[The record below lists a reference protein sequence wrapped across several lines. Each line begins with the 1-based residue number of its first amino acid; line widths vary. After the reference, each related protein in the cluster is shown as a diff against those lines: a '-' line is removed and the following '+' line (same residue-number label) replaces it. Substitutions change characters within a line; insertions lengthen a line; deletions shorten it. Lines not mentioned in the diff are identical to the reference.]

1 MTFQKLIDEVQK
13 GLVPQPLRTARVERA
28 EVIPIANGER
38 RVEEP
43 PQRAQCHRQRRRQDL
58 APRHRRRG
66 DVAEARL
73 AKSFSIS
80 CHAHVAMELIN
91 ACRVVGRARVVHRS
105 TRRED

>member
-28 EVIPIANGER
+28 EAIPIANGER

-58 APRHRRRG
+58 APRHRRCGERG
-66 DVAEARL
+66 AAS
-73 AKSFSIS
+73 AK
-80 CHAHVAMELIN
+80 VLVLILTILQ
-91 ACRVVGRARVVHRS
+91 RS
-105 TRRED
+105 AGKAPTHST